1 MSLLSNPFG
10 KKWMARKLRES
21 GLHEAADDIHAV
33 GREESRAI
41 HHRQARETQ
50 RKAERRARRRR
61 TFTGRILNILGF

>member
-33 GREESRAI
+33 SREES
-41 HHRQARETQ
+41 ARFT
-50 RKAERRARRRR
+50 
-61 TFTGRILNILGF
+61 TGRRGRPSARPSAAPADAAPSLAAS

>member
-21 GLHEAADDIHAV
+21 GLHEAADDIHPI
-33 GREESRAI
+33 GREESRAM
-41 HHRQARETQ
+41 HNRQARETQ

-61 TFTGRILNILGF
+61 TLTGRILNLLRM